1 MSIVVYGT
9 ILNQDRVA
17 VVGSVKITQE
27 GVFVSENGIIVPKT
41 ITKDLNESGYFS
53 QELDTPISGTVL
65 TMFELP
71 TGHSYGVHLA
81 TGAATDLAE
90 LITSE
95 GSAVAASDLQTL
107 LQLAKQLTVTEVSTT
122 HTLLST
128 EELVLGT
135 GTWTLTPF
143 AADGLKVPYAIAN
156 TGTGLITITR
166 GGSDTINGST
176 ASVVVYPGCVGSLIS
191 TAVGAWKFFGG

>member
-1 MSIVVYGT
+1 MSRVVYGT
-9 ILNQDRVA
+9 ILNQERVA

-71 TGHSYGVHLA
+71 TGHTYGLHLA

-107 LQLAKQLTVTEVSTT
+107 LQLEKIFKVTQVTAEYTVLATDAYLACTGSPTPIHLPACVYGTT
-122 HTLLST
+122 GP
-128 EELVLGT
+128 LVV
-135 GTWTLTPF
+135 
-143 AADGLKVPYAIAN
+143 DNKSSVN
-156 TGTGLITITR
+156 ITVAR
-166 GGSDTINGST
+166 SGSATINGNLT
-176 ASVVVYPGCVGSLIS
+176 LVLYPGDRRTFACIDDDEWS
-191 TAVGAWKFFGG
+191 A